1 MSTASIGTD
10 AIERYLLRL
19 NAALLS
25 VPTAERE
32 EFLREIRGHIFE
44 RLEQSSDVAA
54 ILAAVGDPEELA
66 EQFRAETS
74 LARSAHSWSA
84 LVLMRT
90 AVRWALSGA
99 QGFSIF
105 MVALIGYGLAASFYI
120 SAILKPIF
128 PKNIGIFA
136 YDTTFNIGFDNAP
149 QRHDISGPYFT
160 LYAMIA
166 GFLLVFATSSALRAM
181 MRKFA
186 RVKSRFAAVP
196 GESIGLSLPL
206 PLQSRTAL
214 AESVRSLPWWRLL
227 RLAARGAVSG
237 LQGFLMFMVAVF
249 GYVLGGVLCLTAV
262 FKPVFPDNIG
272 FFVSNHGIQLATWP
286 RPQGVEVAGQY
297 YTAIA
302 MLLGI
307 VFIFATNF
315 VLRHLMQNFGRLKRS
330 LA

>member
-1 MSTASIGTD
+1 MSTATIGTD

-25 VPTAERE
+25 VPERERE

-66 EQFRAETS
+66 EQFRVETN
-74 LARSAHSWSA
+74 LARSARSWSA

-90 AVRWALSGA
+90 AARWALSGA

-105 MVALIGYGLAASFYI
+105 MVAMLGYGLAGTLYI
-120 SAILKPIF
+120 TAMLKPIF
-128 PKNIGIFA
+128 PQNIGIFA
-136 YDTTFNIGFDNAP
+136 YGTTFNIGFDTSP

-166 GFLLVFATSSALRAM
+166 GFLLVFATSMALRAM
-181 MRKFA
+181 IRKFA
-186 RVKSRFAAVP
+186 RVRSRFAAVP
-196 GESIGLSLPL
+196 GESIGISLPL
-206 PLQSRTAL
+206 PSGTAL

-227 RLAARGAVSG
+227 RLAARGALSG
-237 LQGFLMFMVAVF
+237 IQGFLMFLVALL
-249 GYVLGGVLCLTAV
+249 GYIFGGVLCLTAIL
-262 FKPVFPDNIG
+262 KPVFPENIG
-272 FFVSNHGIQLATWP
+272 VFVSNHGIQLANWP
-286 RPQGVEVAGQY
+286 HPQGVEVAGQY
-297 YTAIA
+297 YTAVA

-307 VFIFATNF
+307 LIVFTTNF
-315 VLRHLMQNFGRLKRS
+315 ILRHLMHNFGRLKRS

>member
-1 MSTASIGTD
+1 MSTATIGTD

-25 VPTAERE
+25 VPAAERE

-66 EQFRAETS
+66 EQFRVETS
-74 LARSAHSWSA
+74 LARSARSWSA

-90 AVRWALSGA
+90 AARWALSGA

-105 MVALIGYGLAASFYI
+105 LVALIGYGIAATFYI
-120 SAILKPIF
+120 TAMLKPIF
-128 PKNIGIFA
+128 PNNIGIFA
-136 YDTTFNIGFDNAP
+136 YDTTFNIGFDTSP

-166 GFLLVFATSSALRAM
+166 GFLLVFATSMALRAM

-206 PLQSRTAL
+206 PSGTAL
-214 AESVRSLPWWRLL
+214 AESVRTLPWWRLL
-227 RLAARGAVSG
+227 RLAARGALSG
-237 LQGFLMFMVAVF
+237 IQGFLMFLVAVL
-249 GYVLGGVLCLTAV
+249 GYVLGGTLCLTAIL
-262 FKPVFPDNIG
+262 KPVFPENIG
-272 FFVSNHGIQLATWP
+272 VFVSNHGIQVANWP
-286 RPQGVEVAGQY
+286 RPQGVEVAGEY
-297 YTAIA
+297 FTAMA

-307 VFIFATNF
+307 LFIFVTSF
-315 VLRHLMQNFGRLKRS
+315 VLRQLLQHFGRLKHR